1 MLKLFCLKSIN
12 KVRVK
17 FSSIENTD
25 KSLLGFYSTGDA
37 KIKYNWGFK
46 LLEML
51 KYGAIGVL
59 YCSKRK
65 YKVCLGFSFIE
76 RSEVM
81 YC

>member
-1 MLKLFCLKSIN
+1 MVLFCLKSKN
-12 KVRVK
+12 KVQLE
-17 FSSIENTD
+17 FSSIENAD
-25 KSLLGFYSTGDA
+25 KLLLGFYSTGHA
-37 KIKYNWGFK
+37 KIKYCWGFK
-46 LLEML
+46 LLGML

-65 YKVCLGFSFIE
+65 YKVRLGFSFIE